1 MISYLLV
8 ITLLTTPSSV
18 MEQVHT
24 VRIETPA
31 GIIELAT
38 AVAIS
43 PNHAIALCI
52 FTDDSSVTIETPSGI
67 LHPDSLIISPD
78 LGLVIMFF
86 EDEIFDEYQIPSD
99 AVPDIGDPL
108 TIIGNGLSGVLAV
121 EGRAREQYPDGSFL
135 LTSNIRD
142 GLMGAAVFN
151 DKDEYIGI
159 ITGII
164 RMDDQFQN
172 NNNREYIVLYPSQIW
187 YMWSKLVVMSEE
199 YTEYSFGVTARSSI
213 SLTRSRPSGIYIYS
227 VSVGSRAWETG
238 LRPGDLI
245 THIDDTPVYYPET
258 LRGLLILS
266 DDTLDVT
273 VLRNT
278 FERNILIPPL

>member
-1 MISYLLV
+1 
-8 ITLLTTPSSV
+8 

-24 VRIETPA
+24 VRIETSP
-31 GIIELAT
+31 GIIELST

-43 PNHAIALCI
+43 PNHAITLCI
-52 FTDDSSVTIETPSGI
+52 FTDDNSVTIETPSGM

-99 AVPDIGDPL
+99 AVPDIGDQL
-108 TIIGNGLSGVLAV
+108 TIVGNGLNGVLAV
-121 EGRAREQYPDGSFL
+121 EGRTSERYPDGSFL

-151 DKDEYIGI
+151 DKDDYIGI

-164 RMDDQFQN
+164 TTNLQFRDN
-172 NNNREYIVLYPSQIW
+172 NSREYIVLYPSQIW
-187 YMWSKLVVMSEE
+187 YMWSKLVVVSEE
-199 YTEYSFGVTARSSI
+199 RTEHSFGVTALSSI
-213 SLTRSRPSGIYIYS
+213 SLTRSRPSGIYIVS

-245 THIDDTPVYYPET
+245 THIDNTPVYHPET

-266 DDTLDVT
+266 DDTLHVT

-278 FERNILIPPL
+278 FERNISIPPF

>member
-1 MISYLLV
+1 MISFLLA
-8 ITLLTTPSSV
+8 ITILIAPQSI
-18 MEQVHT
+18 MEQVYT
-24 VRIETPA
+24 VRIETVP
-31 GIIELAT
+31 GTVQLST

-43 PNHAIALCI
+43 PNHAITLCL
-52 FTDDSSVTIETPSGI
+52 FTDDNSVTIETPSGMI
-67 LHPDSLIISPD
+67 HPDSLIISPD
-78 LGLVIMFF
+78 LGLVIMYF
-86 EDEIFDEYQIPSD
+86 EDEIFDEYQIPSVE
-99 AVPDIGDPL
+99 VPDIGDQL

-121 EGRAREQYPDGSFL
+121 EGRTSEQYPDGSFL

-151 DKDEYIGI
+151 DEDEYIGI

-164 RMDDQFQN
+164 SMDLQFQDS
-172 NNNREYIVLYPSQIW
+172 NNREYIVLYPSQIW

-199 YTEYSFGVTARSSI
+199 YTGHSFGVTARSSI

-227 VSVGSRAWETG
+227 VSVGSIAWETG

-266 DDTLDVT
+266 DDTLHVT

-278 FERNILIPPL
+278 FERNISIPPF